1 MCACTHT
8 HTHTHTHTQKSTKKT
23 KKKRNRD
30 IPEYC
35 FVFLR
40 IFSAPTLEEI
50 FQSLEQDGSEW
61 ATKQLQVSQFTS
73 EVFLHK
79 IFYF

>member
-1 MCACTHT
+1 MISFN
-8 HTHTHTHTQKSTKKT
+8 TQKTQRKKQS
-23 KKKRNRD
+23 RD
-30 IPEYC
+30 NLEYC

-50 FQSLEQDGSEW
+50 FQSLEHDGSEW
-61 ATKQLQVSQFTS
+61 ATKQLQVSEFTC

-79 IFYF
+79 IFHF

>member
-1 MCACTHT
+1 MHASTHT
-8 HTHTHTHTQKSTKKT
+8 HTHTHTNQQKKQ
-23 KKKRNRD
+23 KRNRD
-30 IPEYC
+30 NPEYC